1 MLVQH
6 LQAMPRLQISQ
17 PNGLIATATSQMLN
31 TAIKCDRFFDD
42 SFRKENEGVL
52 LCDSTPSS

>member
-1 MLVQH
+1 
-6 LQAMPRLQISQ
+6 MPRLQISQ

-42 SFRKENEGVL
+42 SFLKENEGVL